1 MIECLHQWFYKK
13 MCQVFGRKCNPDH
26 FDRVWRTL
34 GEGALTCISATTLR
48 FTQRRLRCALKVI
61 ELHLAAPENLFQTNF
76 LPASH
81 LGLCKVPFDDKK
93 LKHCLLHSV
102 TLDKNA
108 TEIWLM
114 YEHLGRLSQWDY
126 IGSPPGSLLIF
137 DSKCIAL
144 LVEAIKTKLKDL
156 WFLSLRQKHLLWR
169 GLCLSWCALV
179 CFRSAQNGV

>member
-114 YEHLGRLSQWDY
+114 YEHLGRLSQSDY
-126 IGSPPGSLLIF
+126 LHKLAIHLIHCSIVCALHCWLIQ
-137 DSKCIAL
+137 SKL
-144 LVEAIKTKLKDL
+144 NLKDL
-156 WFLSLRQKHLLWR
+156 RFLSM
-169 GLCLSWCALV
+169 C
-179 CFRSAQNGV
+179 